1 MTAIKPHPQIYKDK
15 CMILNSFQVN
25 RSKVKKGKWVGLGK
39 YMTDPRLK
47 NVLKYTVPVLNIVQ
61 PNIRVKGT
69 YTFYKQ
75 LLK

>member
-1 MTAIKPHPQIYKDK
+1 
-15 CMILNSFQVN
+15 
-25 RSKVKKGKWVGLGK
+25 
-39 YMTDPRLK
+39 MTDPRLK